1 MLESKSKNTAKV
13 LSSNTEQNKI
23 KGSKNGQICNKGK
36 IVNSAPPMKVKTLDD
51 FFNPKSSR
59 VLSGDFQVGMNSN
72 SEGLNSLNFG
82 GEGEKEGEKGGGRGG
97 EDSSEDVQSS
107 IMQSVFRH
115 IMR

>member
-23 KGSKNGQICNKGK
+23 KGSKNGQICSKGK
-36 IVNSAPPMKVKTLDD
+36 IGNSAPPIKVKTLDD

-72 SEGLNSLNFG
+72 SEGFNSLNFG
-82 GEGEKEGEKGGGRGG
+82 GEGEKGGGGGG

>member
-23 KGSKNGQICNKGK
+23 KGSKNGQICSKGK
-36 IVNSAPPMKVKTLDD
+36 IGNSAPPIKVKTLDD

-72 SEGLNSLNFG
+72 SEGFNSLNFG
-82 GEGEKEGEKGGGRGG
+82 GEGENEGEKGGGGGG